1 MAVEALYALQ
11 NGFLGA
17 ERSLLFYGEYSEAR
31 VQIPVACW
39 LIKTTDGLVLF
50 DTGVSPRAVPGL
62 LRNDPLAKF
71 TEEDLLVHR
80 LDALGL
86 EDFARSDAP
95 LPRAVFL
102 DLKMPRV
109 DGWEVLRRIRASRR
123 TARLPVVVVS
133 ESDRPEDIRLSYALG
148 ANSYLLKRF
157 DVRSPGAYLAE
168 AARYWVELNQVDSD
182 REELPW

>member
-1 MAVEALYALQ
+1 MKTAPVLLLIEDDRDHVEVTARALRRAGVDVELQ
-11 NGFLGA
+11 VVRDGQ
-17 ERSLLFYGEYSEAR
+17 EA
-31 VQIPVACW
+31 
-39 LIKTTDGLVLF
+39 
-50 DTGVSPRAVPGL
+50 
-62 LRNDPLAKF
+62 
-71 TEEDLLVHR
+71 

-86 EDFARSDAP
+86 EAAGPSDAP

-102 DLKMPRV
+102 DLKMPRI

-123 TARLPVVVVS
+123 LARLPVVVVS

-168 AARYWVELNQVDSD
+168 AARYWIELNQVASD
-182 REELPW
+182 KEEVSWRTLAR